1 MENFSID
8 FAREQDV
15 GVIRQ
20 FIWEL
25 AEYEKLLDQMEATE
39 EGLTETIFREKY
51 AEVLIAREDGYPV
64 GFALF
69 FHNYSTFLGK
79 PGLYLEDL
87 FVRPQW
93 RGKGYGKAL
102 LSRLAEIAVERD
114 CGRMEWSCLD
124 WNQPSI
130 DVYLSLGAKPM
141 DGWHVYRLTGDELR
155 QLAGKA

>member
-1 MENFSID
+1 MKNFSID